1 MSNTISGGISF
12 SGLGSGI
19 DTDSII
25 ASLKAAQ
32 EIQSNRYKLSQAEYE
47 YRISALEEVV
57 TQMKDA
63 LSVLQKYN
71 TANKMYNLSIE
82 SSESAV
88 ASATVKKTGNTPQG
102 SYTLDVK
109 KTATASL
116 YCYKQIFDSKDAIIN
131 PKDGTDG
138 TFTYTY
144 KGVTRNINVAKGTS
158 LEQLVSRINN
168 DAKNPGVRATLIKN
182 GDGYMFQI
190 QGTGTGAKSDLS
202 ISSSLSSLDS
212 SSKVY
217 TGTGAVMSAA
227 DSTFTYF
234 YGGKERTFNVPAGM
248 TLDEFVTKFNED
260 SRQPLKANLKLNGSD
275 YQLQFTDR
283 TTGSVVS
290 NLKTSTTIEAL
301 GGKAFGSASDV
312 INGSGSEKTVS
323 YAYLGKN
330 YSVKIADG
338 STVQDLIDEIN
349 ANPKHDGLEAQ
360 FNSATGQIDFTY
372 KDGIVNPGQ
381 SGKVVITDSNGKK
394 REIAIEKDMSLR
406 DYVQQF
412 NDYAASNKLDVT
424 AKIDI
429 DASNNATITYVDK
442 DGNPASLTVECAEV
456 PALEG
461 NASIAV
467 DYVAPKAGCLNADL
481 EGFGKRPVISGIT
494 EAEAARDAF
503 NADPDNQTKG
513 IKAEVVE
520 GASGYKLKY
529 YKLVKDETG
538 NPVLDKDGN
547 QVYEEFTPDGEQW
560 YRQEA
565 QDAVFYVNGWEQE
578 FTSSSNTF
586 SEVIEGMD
594 ITIKSTGKTVLNTT
608 QDSEKIKENIQEVVE
623 ALNMVKGTIL
633 QLSKV
638 DTEKDTGEYDT
649 DKMSSA
655 LTWQMGSAL
664 TGNYG
669 VQLVLSEYNNI
680 ISGSSTGFSKKQSVD
695 DVFGDLFTALSEIGI
710 NTNSNA
716 GSENFGLLEIDDE
729 KLDEA
734 LEKDPAAVIELLSST
749 MSGTTTSADF
759 TVASTGVSA
768 KAGSYNVTYDVD
780 ANGQATNVYING
792 VLAQNDPNFPGR
804 WTVGDMHNDA
814 AGIAI
819 QFANGG
825 MAQGSYS
832 SKINI
837 RQGKLNELI
846 EFLKRETVSSTVE
859 GVEQGKI
866 PTIIASFRE
875 SIDQLQD
882 KIDSETS
889 RISAWEQREKLK
901 YSRLEQTLTEYNSK
915 LSTISSYAQQLNA
928 S

>member
-25 ASLKAAQ
+25 ASLKSAQ

-109 KTATASL
+109 KTATSSL
-116 YCYKQIFDSKDAIIN
+116 YCYKQIFDSKDAVIN
-131 PKDGTDG
+131 NTGQDE

-144 KGVTRNINVAKGTS
+144 KGVTRNINVANGTN

-248 TLDEFVTKFNED
+248 TLDEFVAKFNED
-260 SRQPLKANLKLNGSD
+260 SRQPLKASLKLNGSD

-283 TTGSVVS
+283 TTGNAVS

-312 INGSGSEKTVS
+312 INSSGSEKTVS

-338 STVQDLIDEIN
+338 ATVQDLIDEIN

-429 DASNNATITYVDK
+429 DASNNATISYVDK
-442 DGNPASLTVECAEV
+442 DGNPSSLTVECAEV

-461 NASIAV
+461 NAGIAV
-467 DYVAPKAGCLNADL
+467 DYVDPKAACLNADL
-481 EGFGKRPVISGIT
+481 EGFGKRPVISGRT

-503 NADPDNQTKG
+503 NADPKNAGLT
-513 IKAEVVE
+513 AEVAE
-520 GASGYKLKY
+520 GASGYKLV
-529 YKLVKDETG
+529 YKDANGKEVI
-538 NPVLDKDGN
+538 
-547 QVYEEFTPDGEQW
+547 PDGEKW

-565 QDAVFYVNGWEQE
+565 QDAEFYVNGWEQR

-586 SEVIEGMD
+586 SEVIEGME
-594 ITIKSTGKTVLNTT
+594 ITVKSTGKTVLNTT

-649 DKMSSA
+649 DKMSSS

-680 ISGSSTGFSKKQSVD
+680 VSGSSTGFAKKQSVD

-710 NTNSNA
+710 NTNTST

-734 LEKDPAAVIELLSST
+734 LEKDSAAVIELLSSS

-804 WTVGDMHNDA
+804 WTVGDMHNEA
-814 AGIAI
+814 AGVAI

-875 SIDQLQD
+875 SIEQLQD

-889 RISAWEQREKLK
+889 RIAAWEQREKLK

-928 S
+928 G

>member
-25 ASLKAAQ
+25 ASLKSAQ

-109 KTATASL
+109 KTATSSL
-116 YCYKQIFDSKDAIIN
+116 YCYKQIFDSKDAVIN
-131 PKDGTDG
+131 NTGQDE

-144 KGVTRNINVAKGTS
+144 KGVTRNINVANGTN

-248 TLDEFVTKFNED
+248 TLDEFVAKFNED
-260 SRQPLKANLKLNGSD
+260 SRQPLKASLKLNGSD

-283 TTGSVVS
+283 TTGNAVS

-338 STVQDLIDEIN
+338 ATVQDLIDEIN

-429 DASNNATITYVDK
+429 DASNNATISYVDK
-442 DGNPASLTVECAEV
+442 DGNPSSLTVECAEV

-461 NASIAV
+461 NAGVAV
-467 DYVAPKAGCLNADL
+467 DYVDPKAACLNADL
-481 EGFGKRPVISGIT
+481 EGFGKRPVISGRT

-503 NADPDNQTKG
+503 NADPKNAGLT
-513 IKAEVVE
+513 AEVAE
-520 GASGYKLKY
+520 GVSGYKLV
-529 YKLVKDETG
+529 YKDANG
-538 NPVLDKDGN
+538 
-547 QVYEEFTPDGEQW
+547 EEVIPDGEKW

-565 QDAVFYVNGWEQE
+565 QDAEFYVNGWEQR

-586 SEVIEGMD
+586 SEVIEGME
-594 ITIKSTGKTVLNTT
+594 ITVKSTGKTVLNTT

-649 DKMSSA
+649 DKMSSS

-680 ISGSSTGFSKKQSVD
+680 VSGSSTGFAKKQSVD

-710 NTNSNA
+710 NTNTSA

-734 LEKDPAAVIELLSST
+734 LEKNSAAVIELLSSS

-804 WTVGDMHNDA
+804 WTVGDMHNEA
-814 AGIAI
+814 AGVAI

-875 SIDQLQD
+875 SIEQLQD

-889 RISAWEQREKLK
+889 RIAAWEQREKLK

-928 S
+928 G

>member
-1 MSNTISGGISF
+1 MKS
-12 SGLGSGI
+12 
-19 DTDSII
+19 
-25 ASLKAAQ
+25 AQ

-109 KTATASL
+109 KTATSSL
-116 YCYKQIFDSKDAIIN
+116 YCYKQIFDSKDAVIN
-131 PKDGTDG
+131 NTGQDE

-144 KGVTRNINVAKGTS
+144 KGVTRNINVANGTN

-248 TLDEFVTKFNED
+248 TLDEFVAKFNED
-260 SRQPLKANLKLNGSD
+260 SRQPLKASLKLNGSD

-283 TTGSVVS
+283 TTGNAVS

-312 INGSGSEKTVS
+312 INSSGSEKTVS

-338 STVQDLIDEIN
+338 ATVQDLIDEIN

-429 DASNNATITYVDK
+429 DASNNATISYVDK
-442 DGNPASLTVECAEV
+442 DGNPSSLTVECAEV

-461 NASIAV
+461 NAGIAV
-467 DYVAPKAGCLNADL
+467 DYVDPKAACLNADL
-481 EGFGKRPVISGIT
+481 EGFGKRPVISGRT

-503 NADPDNQTKG
+503 NADPKNAGLT
-513 IKAEVVE
+513 AEVAE
-520 GASGYKLKY
+520 GASGYKLV
-529 YKLVKDETG
+529 YKDANGKEVI
-538 NPVLDKDGN
+538 
-547 QVYEEFTPDGEQW
+547 PDGEKW

-565 QDAVFYVNGWEQE
+565 QDAEFYVNGWEQR

-586 SEVIEGMD
+586 SEVIEGME
-594 ITIKSTGKTVLNTT
+594 ITVKSTGKTVLNTT

-649 DKMSSA
+649 DKMSSS

-680 ISGSSTGFSKKQSVD
+680 VSGSSTGFAKKQSVD

-710 NTNSNA
+710 NTNTSA

-734 LEKDPAAVIELLSST
+734 LEKDSAAVIELLSSA

-804 WTVGDMHNDA
+804 WTVGDMHNEA
-814 AGIAI
+814 AGVAI

-875 SIDQLQD
+875 SIEQLQD

-889 RISAWEQREKLK
+889 RIAAWEQREKLK

-928 S
+928 G

>member
-25 ASLKAAQ
+25 ASLKSAQ

-109 KTATASL
+109 KTATSSL
-116 YCYKQIFDSKDAIIN
+116 YCYKQIFDSKDAVIN
-131 PKDGTDG
+131 NTGQDE

-144 KGVTRNINVAKGTS
+144 KGVTRNINVANGTN

-248 TLDEFVTKFNED
+248 TLDEFVAKFNED
-260 SRQPLKANLKLNGSD
+260 SRQPLKASLKLNGSD

-283 TTGSVVS
+283 TTGNAVS

-301 GGKAFGSASDV
+301 GGKTFGSASDV

-330 YSVKIADG
+330 YSVKIANG
-338 STVQDLIDEIN
+338 ATVQDLIDEIN

-429 DASNNATITYVDK
+429 DASNNATISYVDK
-442 DGNPASLTVECAEV
+442 DGNPSSLTVECAEV

-461 NASIAV
+461 NAGIAV
-467 DYVAPKAGCLNADL
+467 DYVDPKAACLNADL
-481 EGFGKRPVISGIT
+481 EGFGKRPVISGRT

-503 NADPDNQTKG
+503 NADPKNAGLT
-513 IKAEVVE
+513 AEVAE
-520 GASGYKLKY
+520 GVSGYKLV
-529 YKLVKDETG
+529 YKDANGKEVI
-538 NPVLDKDGN
+538 
-547 QVYEEFTPDGEQW
+547 PDGEKW

-565 QDAVFYVNGWEQE
+565 QDAEFYVNGWEQR

-586 SEVIEGMD
+586 SEVIEGME
-594 ITIKSTGKTVLNTT
+594 ITVKSTGKTVLNTT

-649 DKMSSA
+649 DKMSSS

-680 ISGSSTGFSKKQSVD
+680 VSGSSTGFAKKQSVD

-710 NTNSNA
+710 NTNTSA

-734 LEKDPAAVIELLSST
+734 LEKDSAAVIELLSSS

-804 WTVGDMHNDA
+804 WTVGDMHNEA
-814 AGIAI
+814 AGVAI

-875 SIDQLQD
+875 SIEQLQD
-882 KIDSETS
+882 KIESETS
-889 RISAWEQREKLK
+889 RIAAWEQREKLK

-928 S
+928 G

>member
-25 ASLKAAQ
+25 ASLKSAQ

-109 KTATASL
+109 KTATSSL
-116 YCYKQIFDSKDAIIN
+116 YCYKQIFDSKDAVIN
-131 PKDGTDG
+131 NTGQDE

-144 KGVTRNINVAKGTS
+144 KGVTRNINVANGTN

-248 TLDEFVTKFNED
+248 TLDEFVAKFNED
-260 SRQPLKANLKLNGSD
+260 SRQPLKASLKLNGSD

-283 TTGSVVS
+283 TTGNAVS

-301 GGKAFGSASDV
+301 GGKTFGSASDV

-330 YSVKIADG
+330 YSVKIANG
-338 STVQDLIDEIN
+338 ATVQDLIDEIN

-429 DASNNATITYVDK
+429 DASNNATISYVDK
-442 DGNPASLTVECAEV
+442 DGNPSSLTVECAEV

-461 NASIAV
+461 NAGIAV
-467 DYVAPKAGCLNADL
+467 DYVDPKAACLNADL
-481 EGFGKRPVISGIT
+481 EGFGKRPVISGRT

-503 NADPDNQTKG
+503 NADPKNAGLT
-513 IKAEVVE
+513 AEVAE
-520 GASGYKLKY
+520 GVSGYKLV
-529 YKLVKDETG
+529 YKDANGKEVI
-538 NPVLDKDGN
+538 
-547 QVYEEFTPDGEQW
+547 PDGEKW

-565 QDAVFYVNGWEQE
+565 QDAEFYVNGWEQR

-586 SEVIEGMD
+586 SEVIEGME
-594 ITIKSTGKTVLNTT
+594 ITVKSTGKTVLNTT

-649 DKMSSA
+649 DKMSSS

-680 ISGSSTGFSKKQSVD
+680 VSGSSTGFAKKQSVD

-710 NTNSNA
+710 NTNTSA

-734 LEKDPAAVIELLSST
+734 LEKDSAAVIELLSSS

-759 TVASTGVSA
+759 TVAY
-768 KAGSYNVTYDVD
+768 YNVTYDVD

-804 WTVGDMHNDA
+804 WTVGDMHNEA
-814 AGIAI
+814 AGVAI

-875 SIDQLQD
+875 SIEQLQD

-889 RISAWEQREKLK
+889 RIAAWEQREKLK

-928 S
+928 G

>member
-1 MSNTISGGISF
+1 
-12 SGLGSGI
+12 
-19 DTDSII
+19 
-25 ASLKAAQ
+25 
-32 EIQSNRYKLSQAEYE
+32 
-47 YRISALEEVV
+47 
-57 TQMKDA
+57 
-63 LSVLQKYN
+63 
-71 TANKMYNLSIE
+71 
-82 SSESAV
+82 
-88 ASATVKKTGNTPQG
+88 
-102 SYTLDVK
+102 
-109 KTATASL
+109 
-116 YCYKQIFDSKDAIIN
+116 
-131 PKDGTDG
+131 
-138 TFTYTY
+138 
-144 KGVTRNINVAKGTS
+144 
-158 LEQLVSRINN
+158 
-168 DAKNPGVRATLIKN
+168 
-182 GDGYMFQI
+182 
-190 QGTGTGAKSDLS
+190 
-202 ISSSLSSLDS
+202 
-212 SSKVY
+212 
-217 TGTGAVMSAA
+217 
-227 DSTFTYF
+227 
-234 YGGKERTFNVPAGM
+234 
-248 TLDEFVTKFNED
+248 
-260 SRQPLKANLKLNGSD
+260 
-275 YQLQFTDR
+275 
-283 TTGSVVS
+283 
-290 NLKTSTTIEAL
+290 
-301 GGKAFGSASDV
+301 
-312 INGSGSEKTVS
+312 
-323 YAYLGKN
+323 
-330 YSVKIADG
+330 
-338 STVQDLIDEIN
+338 
-349 ANPKHDGLEAQ
+349 
-360 FNSATGQIDFTY
+360 
-372 KDGIVNPGQ
+372 
-381 SGKVVITDSNGKK
+381 
-394 REIAIEKDMSLR
+394 MSLR

-429 DASNNATITYVDK
+429 DASNNATISYVDK
-442 DGNPASLTVECAEV
+442 DGNPSSITVECAEV

-461 NASIAV
+461 NAGIAV

-481 EGFGKRPVISGIT
+481 EGFGKRPVISGRT

-503 NADPDNQTKG
+503 NADPKNAGLT
-513 IKAEVVE
+513 AEVVE
-520 GASGYKLKY
+520 GASGYKLV
-529 YKLVKDETG
+529 YKDANG
-538 NPVLDKDGN
+538 
-547 QVYEEFTPDGEQW
+547 EEVIPDGEKW

-565 QDAVFYVNGWEQE
+565 QDAEFYVNGWEQK

-586 SEVIEGMD
+586 SEVIEGME
-594 ITIKSTGKTVLNTT
+594 ITVKSTGKTVLNTT

-649 DKMSSA
+649 DKMSSS

-680 ISGSSTGFSKKQSVD
+680 ISGSSTGFAKKQSVD

-710 NTNSNA
+710 ST
-716 GSENFGLLEIDDE
+716 NFGLLEIDDE

-804 WTVGDMHNDA
+804 WTVGDMHNEA
-814 AGIAI
+814 AGVAI

-889 RISAWEQREKLK
+889 RIASWEQREKLK

-928 S
+928 G

>member
-25 ASLKAAQ
+25 ASLKSAQ

-109 KTATASL
+109 KTATSSL
-116 YCYKQIFDSKDAIIN
+116 YCYKQIFDSKDAVIN
-131 PKDGTDG
+131 NTGQDE

-144 KGVTRNINVAKGTS
+144 KGVTRNINVANGTN

-234 YGGKERTFNVPAGM
+234 YGEKERTFNVPAGM
-248 TLDEFVTKFNED
+248 TLDEFVAKFNED
-260 SRQPLKANLKLNGSD
+260 SRQPLKASLKLNGSD

-283 TTGSVVS
+283 TTGNAVS

-338 STVQDLIDEIN
+338 ATVQDLIDEIN

-429 DASNNATITYVDK
+429 DASNNATISYVDK
-442 DGNPASLTVECAEV
+442 DGNPSSLTVECAEV

-461 NASIAV
+461 NAGVAV
-467 DYVAPKAGCLNADL
+467 DYVDPKAACLNADL
-481 EGFGKRPVISGIT
+481 EGFGKRPVISGRT

-503 NADPDNQTKG
+503 NADPKNAGLT
-513 IKAEVVE
+513 AEVAE
-520 GASGYKLKY
+520 GVSGYKLV
-529 YKLVKDETG
+529 YKDANG
-538 NPVLDKDGN
+538 
-547 QVYEEFTPDGEQW
+547 EEVIPDGEKW

-565 QDAVFYVNGWEQE
+565 QDAEFYVNGWEQK

-586 SEVIEGMD
+586 SEVIEGME
-594 ITIKSTGKTVLNTT
+594 ITVKSTGKTVLNTT

-649 DKMSSA
+649 DKMSSS

-680 ISGSSTGFSKKQSVD
+680 VSGSSTGFAKKQSVD

-710 NTNSNA
+710 NTNTSA

-734 LEKDPAAVIELLSST
+734 LEKDSAAVIELLSSS

-804 WTVGDMHNDA
+804 WTVGDMHNEA
-814 AGIAI
+814 AGVAI

-875 SIDQLQD
+875 SIEQLQD

-889 RISAWEQREKLK
+889 RIAAWEQREKLK

-928 S
+928 G

>member
-25 ASLKAAQ
+25 ASLKSAQ

-109 KTATASL
+109 KTATSSL
-116 YCYKQIFDSKDAIIN
+116 YCYKQIFDSKDAVIN
-131 PKDGTDG
+131 NTGQDE

-144 KGVTRNINVAKGTS
+144 KGVTRNINVANGTN

-248 TLDEFVTKFNED
+248 TLDEFVAKFNED
-260 SRQPLKANLKLNGSD
+260 SRQPLKASLKLNGSD

-283 TTGSVVS
+283 TTGNAVS

-338 STVQDLIDEIN
+338 ATVQDLIDEIN

-429 DASNNATITYVDK
+429 DASNNATISYVDK
-442 DGNPASLTVECAEV
+442 DGNPSSLTVECAEV

-461 NASIAV
+461 NAGVAV
-467 DYVAPKAGCLNADL
+467 DYVDPKASCLNADL
-481 EGFGKRPVISGIT
+481 VGFGKRPVISGRT

-503 NADPDNQTKG
+503 NADPKNAGLT
-513 IKAEVVE
+513 AEVAE
-520 GASGYKLKY
+520 GVSGYKLV
-529 YKLVKDETG
+529 YKDANG
-538 NPVLDKDGN
+538 
-547 QVYEEFTPDGEQW
+547 EEVIPDGEKW

-565 QDAVFYVNGWEQE
+565 QDAEFYVNGWEQK

-586 SEVIEGMD
+586 SEVIEGME
-594 ITIKSTGKTVLNTT
+594 ITVKSTGKTVLNTT

-649 DKMSSA
+649 DKMSSS

-680 ISGSSTGFSKKQSVD
+680 VSGSSTGFAKKQSVD

-710 NTNSNA
+710 NTNTSA

-734 LEKDPAAVIELLSST
+734 LEKDSAAVIELLSSS

-804 WTVGDMHNDA
+804 WTVGDMHNEA
-814 AGIAI
+814 AGVAI

-875 SIDQLQD
+875 SIEQLQD

-889 RISAWEQREKLK
+889 RIAAWEQREKLK

-928 S
+928 G

>member
-1 MSNTISGGISF
+1 MSNTITGGISF

-25 ASLKAAQ
+25 ASLKSAQ

-109 KTATASL
+109 KTATSSL
-116 YCYKQIFDSKDAIIN
+116 YCYKQIFDSKDAVIN
-131 PKDGTDG
+131 NTGQDE

-144 KGVTRNINVAKGTS
+144 KGVTRNINVANGTN

-248 TLDEFVTKFNED
+248 TLDEFVAKFNED
-260 SRQPLKANLKLNGSD
+260 SRQPLKASLKLNGSD

-283 TTGSVVS
+283 TTGNAVS

-338 STVQDLIDEIN
+338 ATVQDLIDEIN

-429 DASNNATITYVDK
+429 DASNNATISYVDK
-442 DGNPASLTVECAEV
+442 DGNPSSLTVECAEV

-461 NASIAV
+461 NAGVAV
-467 DYVAPKAGCLNADL
+467 DYVDPKAACLNADL
-481 EGFGKRPVISGIT
+481 EGFGKRPVISGRT

-503 NADPDNQTKG
+503 NADPKNAGLT
-513 IKAEVVE
+513 AEVAE
-520 GASGYKLKY
+520 GVSGYKLV
-529 YKLVKDETG
+529 YKDANG
-538 NPVLDKDGN
+538 
-547 QVYEEFTPDGEQW
+547 EEVIPDGEKW

-565 QDAVFYVNGWEQE
+565 QDAEFYVNGWEQR

-586 SEVIEGMD
+586 SEVIEGME
-594 ITIKSTGKTVLNTT
+594 ITVKSTGKTVLNTT

-649 DKMSSA
+649 DKMSSS

-680 ISGSSTGFSKKQSVD
+680 VSGSSTGFAKKQSVD

-710 NTNSNA
+710 NTNTSA

-734 LEKDPAAVIELLSST
+734 LEKDSAAVIELLSSS

-804 WTVGDMHNDA
+804 WTVGDMHNEA
-814 AGIAI
+814 AGVAI

-875 SIDQLQD
+875 SIEQLQD

-889 RISAWEQREKLK
+889 RIAAWEQREKLK

-928 S
+928 G

>member
-25 ASLKAAQ
+25 ASLKSAQ

-109 KTATASL
+109 KTATSSL
-116 YCYKQIFDSKDAIIN
+116 YCYKQIFDSKDAVIN
-131 PKDGTDG
+131 NTGQDE

-144 KGVTRNINVAKGTS
+144 KGVTRNINVANGTN

-248 TLDEFVTKFNED
+248 TLDEFVAKFNED
-260 SRQPLKANLKLNGSD
+260 SRQPLKASLKLNGSD

-283 TTGSVVS
+283 TTGNAVS

-312 INGSGSEKTVS
+312 INSSGSEKTVS

-338 STVQDLIDEIN
+338 ATVQDLIDEIN

-429 DASNNATITYVDK
+429 DASNNATISYVDK
-442 DGNPASLTVECAEV
+442 DGNPSSLTVECAEV

-461 NASIAV
+461 NAGIAV
-467 DYVAPKAGCLNADL
+467 DYVDPKAACLNADL
-481 EGFGKRPVISGIT
+481 EGFGKRPVISGRT

-503 NADPDNQTKG
+503 NADPKNAGLT
-513 IKAEVVE
+513 AEVVE
-520 GASGYKLKY
+520 GASGYKLA
-529 YKLVKDETG
+529 YKDANGKEVI
-538 NPVLDKDGN
+538 
-547 QVYEEFTPDGEQW
+547 PDGEKW

-565 QDAVFYVNGWEQE
+565 QDAEFYVNGWEQR

-586 SEVIEGMD
+586 SEVIEGME
-594 ITIKSTGKTVLNTT
+594 ITVKSTGKTVLNTT

-649 DKMSSA
+649 DKMSSS

-680 ISGSSTGFSKKQSVD
+680 VSGSSTGFAKKQSVD

-710 NTNSNA
+710 NTNTSA

-734 LEKDPAAVIELLSST
+734 LEKDSAAVIELLSSS

-804 WTVGDMHNDA
+804 WTVGDMHNEA
-814 AGIAI
+814 AGVAI

-875 SIDQLQD
+875 SIEQLQD

-889 RISAWEQREKLK
+889 RIAAWEQREKLK

-928 S
+928 G

>member
-25 ASLKAAQ
+25 ASLKSAQ

-109 KTATASL
+109 KTATSSL
-116 YCYKQIFDSKDAIIN
+116 YCYKQIFDSKDAVIN
-131 PKDGTDG
+131 NTGQDE

-144 KGVTRNINVAKGTS
+144 KGVTRNINVANGTN

-248 TLDEFVTKFNED
+248 TLDEFVAKFNED
-260 SRQPLKANLKLNGSD
+260 SRQPLKASLKLNGSD

-283 TTGSVVS
+283 TTGNAVS

-338 STVQDLIDEIN
+338 ATVQDLIDEIN

-429 DASNNATITYVDK
+429 DASNNATISYVDK
-442 DGNPASLTVECAEV
+442 DGNPSSLTVECAEV

-461 NASIAV
+461 NAGVAV
-467 DYVAPKAGCLNADL
+467 DYVDPKAACLNADL
-481 EGFGKRPVISGIT
+481 EGFGKRPVISGRT

-503 NADPDNQTKG
+503 NADPKNAGLT
-513 IKAEVVE
+513 AEVAE
-520 GASGYKLKY
+520 GVSGYKLV
-529 YKLVKDETG
+529 YKDANG
-538 NPVLDKDGN
+538 
-547 QVYEEFTPDGEQW
+547 EEVIPDGEKW

-565 QDAVFYVNGWEQE
+565 QDAEFYVNGWEQK

-586 SEVIEGMD
+586 SEVIEGME
-594 ITIKSTGKTVLNTT
+594 ITVKSTGKTVLNTT

-649 DKMSSA
+649 DKMSSS

-680 ISGSSTGFSKKQSVD
+680 VSGSSTGFAKKQSVD

-710 NTNSNA
+710 NTNTSA

-729 KLDEA
+729 
-734 LEKDPAAVIELLSST
+734 I
-749 MSGTTTSADF
+749 
-759 TVASTGVSA
+759 
-768 KAGSYNVTYDVD
+768 
-780 ANGQATNVYING
+780 
-792 VLAQNDPNFPGR
+792 GR
-804 WTVGDMHNDA
+804 AHV
-814 AGIAI
+814 
-819 QFANGG
+819 
-825 MAQGSYS
+825 
-832 SKINI
+832 
-837 RQGKLNELI
+837 
-846 EFLKRETVSSTVE
+846 
-859 GVEQGKI
+859 
-866 PTIIASFRE
+866 
-875 SIDQLQD
+875 
-882 KIDSETS
+882 
-889 RISAWEQREKLK
+889 
-901 YSRLEQTLTEYNSK
+901 
-915 LSTISSYAQQLNA
+915 
-928 S
+928 

>member
-25 ASLKAAQ
+25 ASLKSAQ

-82 SSESAV
+82 SSDSAI

-102 SYTLDVK
+102 SYTLDVQ
-109 KTATASL
+109 KTATSSL

-144 KGVTRNINVAKGTS
+144 KGVTRNINVPKGTN

-190 QGTGTGAKSDLS
+190 QGTGTGAKSELS

-217 TGTGAVMSAA
+217 TGTGEVMSAA

-248 TLDEFVTKFNED
+248 TLDEFVAKFNED

-283 TTGSVVS
+283 TTGNVVS

-301 GGKAFGSASDV
+301 GGKAFGSAGDV
-312 INGSGSEKTVS
+312 INSSGFEKTVS

-338 STVQDLIDEIN
+338 ATVQDLIDEIN

-429 DASNNATITYVDK
+429 DASNNATISYVDK
-442 DGNPASLTVECAEV
+442 DGNPSSITVECAEV

-461 NASIAV
+461 NAGIAV

-481 EGFGKRPVISGIT
+481 EGFGKRPVISGRT

-503 NADPDNQTKG
+503 NADPKNAGLT
-513 IKAEVVE
+513 AEVVE
-520 GASGYKLKY
+520 GASGYKHAN
-529 YKLVKDETG
+529 G
-538 NPVLDKDGN
+538 
-547 QVYEEFTPDGEQW
+547 EEVIPDGEKW

-565 QDAVFYVNGWEQE
+565 QDAEFYVNGWEQK

-586 SEVIEGMD
+586 SEVIEGME
-594 ITIKSTGKTVLNTT
+594 ITVKSTGKTVLNTT

-649 DKMSSA
+649 DKMSSS

-680 ISGSSTGFSKKQSVD
+680 ISGSSTGFAKKQSVD

-710 NTNSNA
+710 STNTNA

-804 WTVGDMHNDA
+804 WTVGDMHNEA
-814 AGIAI
+814 AGVAI

-889 RISAWEQREKLK
+889 RIASWEQREKLK

-928 S
+928 G

>member
-25 ASLKAAQ
+25 ASLKSAQ

-109 KTATASL
+109 KTATSSL
-116 YCYKQIFDSKDAIIN
+116 YCYKQIFDSKDAVIN
-131 PKDGTDG
+131 NTGQDE

-144 KGVTRNINVAKGTS
+144 KGVTRNINVANGTN

-248 TLDEFVTKFNED
+248 TLDEFVAKFNED
-260 SRQPLKANLKLNGSD
+260 SRQPLKASLKLNGSD

-283 TTGSVVS
+283 TTGNAVS

-312 INGSGSEKTVS
+312 INSSGSEKTVS

-338 STVQDLIDEIN
+338 ATVQDLIDEIN

-429 DASNNATITYVDK
+429 DASNNATISYVDK
-442 DGNPASLTVECAEV
+442 DGNPSSLTVECAEV

-461 NASIAV
+461 NAGIAV
-467 DYVAPKAGCLNADL
+467 DYVDPKAACLNADL
-481 EGFGKRPVISGIT
+481 EGFGKRPVISGRT

-503 NADPDNQTKG
+503 NADPKNAGLT
-513 IKAEVVE
+513 AEVAE
-520 GASGYKLKY
+520 GASGYKLV
-529 YKLVKDETG
+529 YKDANGKEVI
-538 NPVLDKDGN
+538 
-547 QVYEEFTPDGEQW
+547 PDGEKW

-565 QDAVFYVNGWEQE
+565 QDAEFYVNGWEQR

-586 SEVIEGMD
+586 SEVIEGME
-594 ITIKSTGKTVLNTT
+594 ITVKSTGKTVLNTT

-649 DKMSSA
+649 DKMSSS

-680 ISGSSTGFSKKQSVD
+680 VSGSSTGFAKKQSVD

-710 NTNSNA
+710 NTNTSA

-734 LEKDPAAVIELLSST
+734 LEKDSAAVIELLSSS

-804 WTVGDMHNDA
+804 WTVGDMHNEA
-814 AGIAI
+814 SGVAI

-875 SIDQLQD
+875 SIEQLQD

-889 RISAWEQREKLK
+889 RIAAWEQREKLK

-928 S
+928 G

>member
-25 ASLKAAQ
+25 ASLKSAQ

-109 KTATASL
+109 KTATSSL
-116 YCYKQIFDSKDAIIN
+116 YCYKQIFDSKDAVIN
-131 PKDGTDG
+131 NTGQDE

-144 KGVTRNINVAKGTS
+144 KGVTRNINVANGTN

-248 TLDEFVTKFNED
+248 TLDEFVAKFNED
-260 SRQPLKANLKLNGSD
+260 SRQPLKASLKLNGSD

-283 TTGSVVS
+283 TTGNAVS

-312 INGSGSEKTVS
+312 INSSGSEKTVS

-338 STVQDLIDEIN
+338 ATVQDLIDEIN

-429 DASNNATITYVDK
+429 DASNNATISYVDK
-442 DGNPASLTVECAEV
+442 DGNPSSLTVECAEV

-461 NASIAV
+461 NAGIAV
-467 DYVAPKAGCLNADL
+467 DYVDPKAACLNADL
-481 EGFGKRPVISGIT
+481 EGFGKRPVISGRT

-503 NADPDNQTKG
+503 NADPKNAGLT
-513 IKAEVVE
+513 AEVAE
-520 GASGYKLKY
+520 GASGYKLV
-529 YKLVKDETG
+529 YKDANGKEVI
-538 NPVLDKDGN
+538 
-547 QVYEEFTPDGEQW
+547 PDGEKW

-565 QDAVFYVNGWEQE
+565 QDAEFYVNGWEQR

-586 SEVIEGMD
+586 SEVIEGME
-594 ITIKSTGKTVLNTT
+594 ITVKSTGKTVLNTT

-649 DKMSSA
+649 DKMSSS

-680 ISGSSTGFSKKQSVD
+680 VSGSSTGFAKKQSVD

-710 NTNSNA
+710 NTNTSA

-734 LEKDPAAVIELLSST
+734 LEKDSAAVIELLSSA

-804 WTVGDMHNDA
+804 WTVGDMHNEA
-814 AGIAI
+814 AGVAI

-875 SIDQLQD
+875 SIEQLQD

-889 RISAWEQREKLK
+889 RIAAWEQREKLK

-928 S
+928 G

>member
-25 ASLKAAQ
+25 ASLKSAQ

-82 SSESAV
+82 SSDSAI

-102 SYTLDVK
+102 SYTLDVQ

-116 YCYKQIFDSKDAIIN
+116 YCYKQIFDSKDAVIN
-131 PKDGTDG
+131 NTGQDE

-144 KGVTRNINVAKGTS
+144 KGVTRNINVANGTN

-217 TGTGAVMSAA
+217 TGTGEVMSAA

-248 TLDEFVTKFNED
+248 TLDEFVAKFNED

-283 TTGSVVS
+283 TTGNVVS

-312 INGSGSEKTVS
+312 INSSGSEKTVS

-338 STVQDLIDEIN
+338 ATVQDLIDEIN

-442 DGNPASLTVECAEV
+442 DGNPSSITVECAEV

-481 EGFGKRPVISGIT
+481 EGFGKRPVISGRT

-503 NADPDNQTKG
+503 NADPKNAGLT
-513 IKAEVVE
+513 AEVAE
-520 GASGYKLKY
+520 GASGYKLV
-529 YKLVKDETG
+529 YKDANG
-538 NPVLDKDGN
+538 
-547 QVYEEFTPDGEQW
+547 EEVIPDGEKW

-565 QDAVFYVNGWEQE
+565 QDAEFYVNGWEQK

-586 SEVIEGMD
+586 SEVIEGME
-594 ITIKSTGKTVLNTT
+594 ITVKSTGKTVLNTT

-649 DKMSSA
+649 DKMSSS

-680 ISGSSTGFSKKQSVD
+680 VSGSSTGFAKKQSVD

-710 NTNSNA
+710 NTNTST

-734 LEKDPAAVIELLSST
+734 LEKDSAAVIELLSSS

-804 WTVGDMHNDA
+804 WTVGDMHNEA
-814 AGIAI
+814 AGVAI

-859 GVEQGKI
+859 GAEQGKI

-875 SIDQLQD
+875 SIEQLQD

-889 RISAWEQREKLK
+889 RIAAWEQREKLK

-928 S
+928 G

>member
-25 ASLKAAQ
+25 ASLKSAQ

-109 KTATASL
+109 KTATSSL
-116 YCYKQIFDSKDAIIN
+116 YCYKQIFDSKDAVIN
-131 PKDGTDG
+131 NTGQDE

-144 KGVTRNINVAKGTS
+144 KGVTRNINVANGTN

-248 TLDEFVTKFNED
+248 TLDEFVARFNED
-260 SRQPLKANLKLNGSD
+260 SRQPLKASLKLNGSD

-283 TTGSVVS
+283 TTGNAVS

-312 INGSGSEKTVS
+312 INSSGSEKTVS

-338 STVQDLIDEIN
+338 ATVQDLIDEIN

-429 DASNNATITYVDK
+429 DASNNATISYVDK
-442 DGNPASLTVECAEV
+442 DGNPSSLTVECAEV

-461 NASIAV
+461 NAGIAV
-467 DYVAPKAGCLNADL
+467 DYVDPKAACLNADL
-481 EGFGKRPVISGIT
+481 EGFGKRPVISGRT

-503 NADPDNQTKG
+503 NADPKNAGLT
-513 IKAEVVE
+513 AEVAE
-520 GASGYKLKY
+520 GASGYKLV
-529 YKLVKDETG
+529 YKDANGKEVI
-538 NPVLDKDGN
+538 
-547 QVYEEFTPDGEQW
+547 PDGEKW

-565 QDAVFYVNGWEQE
+565 QDAEFYVNGWEQR

-586 SEVIEGMD
+586 SEVIEGME
-594 ITIKSTGKTVLNTT
+594 ITVKSTGKTVLNTT

-649 DKMSSA
+649 DKMSSS

-680 ISGSSTGFSKKQSVD
+680 VSGSSTGFAKKQSVD

-710 NTNSNA
+710 NTNTSA

-734 LEKDPAAVIELLSST
+734 LEKDSAAVIELLSSS

-804 WTVGDMHNDA
+804 WTVGDMHNEA
-814 AGIAI
+814 AGVAI

-875 SIDQLQD
+875 SIEQLQD

-889 RISAWEQREKLK
+889 RIAAWEQREKLK

-928 S
+928 G

>member
-25 ASLKAAQ
+25 ASLKSAQ

-109 KTATASL
+109 KTATSSL
-116 YCYKQIFDSKDAIIN
+116 YCYKQIFDSKDAVIN
-131 PKDGTDG
+131 NTGQDE

-144 KGVTRNINVAKGTS
+144 KGVTRNINVANGTN

-248 TLDEFVTKFNED
+248 TLDEFVAKFNED
-260 SRQPLKANLKLNGSD
+260 SRQPLKASLKLNGSD

-283 TTGSVVS
+283 TTGNAVS

-338 STVQDLIDEIN
+338 ATVQDLIDEIN

-429 DASNNATITYVDK
+429 DASNNATISYVDK
-442 DGNPASLTVECAEV
+442 DGNPSSLTVECAEV

-461 NASIAV
+461 NAGIAV
-467 DYVAPKAGCLNADL
+467 DYVDPKAACLNADL
-481 EGFGKRPVISGIT
+481 EGFGKRPVISGRT

-503 NADPDNQTKG
+503 NADPKNAGLT
-513 IKAEVVE
+513 AEVAE
-520 GASGYKLKY
+520 GVSGYKLV
-529 YKLVKDETG
+529 YKDANG
-538 NPVLDKDGN
+538 
-547 QVYEEFTPDGEQW
+547 EEVIPDGEKW

-565 QDAVFYVNGWEQE
+565 QDAEFYVNGWEQR

-586 SEVIEGMD
+586 SEVIEGME
-594 ITIKSTGKTVLNTT
+594 ITVKSTGKTVLNTT

-649 DKMSSA
+649 DKMSSS

-680 ISGSSTGFSKKQSVD
+680 VSGSSTGFAKKQSVD

-710 NTNSNA
+710 NTNTTA

-734 LEKDPAAVIELLSST
+734 LEKDSAAVIELLSSS

-804 WTVGDMHNDA
+804 WTVGDMHNEA
-814 AGIAI
+814 AGVAI

-875 SIDQLQD
+875 SIEQLQD

-889 RISAWEQREKLK
+889 RIAAWEQREKLK

-928 S
+928 G

>member
-25 ASLKAAQ
+25 ASLKSAQ

-109 KTATASL
+109 KTATSSL
-116 YCYKQIFDSKDAIIN
+116 YCYKQIFDSKDAVIN
-131 PKDGTDG
+131 NTGQDE

-144 KGVTRNINVAKGTS
+144 KGVTRNINVANGTN

-248 TLDEFVTKFNED
+248 TLDEFVAKFNED

-283 TTGSVVS
+283 TTGNVVS

-312 INGSGSEKTVS
+312 INSSGSEKTVS

-338 STVQDLIDEIN
+338 ATVQDLIDEIN

-429 DASNNATITYVDK
+429 DASNNATISYVDK
-442 DGNPASLTVECAEV
+442 DGNPSSITVECAEV

-461 NASIAV
+461 NAGIAV
-467 DYVAPKAGCLNADL
+467 DYVDPKAACLNADL
-481 EGFGKRPVISGIT
+481 EGFGKRPVISGRT

-520 GASGYKLKY
+520 GASGYKLV
-529 YKLVKDETG
+529 YKDANG
-538 NPVLDKDGN
+538 
-547 QVYEEFTPDGEQW
+547 EEVIPDGEKW

-565 QDAVFYVNGWEQE
+565 QDAEFYVNGWEQR

-586 SEVIEGMD
+586 SEVIEGME
-594 ITIKSTGKTVLNTT
+594 ITVKSTGKTVLNTT

-649 DKMSSA
+649 DKMSSS

-680 ISGSSTGFSKKQSVD
+680 VSGSSTGFAKKQSVD

-710 NTNSNA
+710 NTNTSA

-734 LEKDPAAVIELLSST
+734 LEKDSAAVIELLSST

-804 WTVGDMHNDA
+804 WTVGDMHNEA
-814 AGIAI
+814 AGVAI

-889 RISAWEQREKLK
+889 RIAAWEQREKLK

-928 S
+928 G

>member
-25 ASLKAAQ
+25 ASLKSAQ

-109 KTATASL
+109 KTATSSL
-116 YCYKQIFDSKDAIIN
+116 YCYKQIFDSKDAVIN
-131 PKDGTDG
+131 NTGQDE

-144 KGVTRNINVAKGTS
+144 KGVTRNINVANGTN

-248 TLDEFVTKFNED
+248 TLDEFVAKFNED
-260 SRQPLKANLKLNGSD
+260 SRQPLKASLKLNGSD

-283 TTGSVVS
+283 TTGNAVS

-312 INGSGSEKTVS
+312 INSSGSEKTVS

-338 STVQDLIDEIN
+338 ATVQDLIDEIN

-429 DASNNATITYVDK
+429 DASNNATISYVDK
-442 DGNPASLTVECAEV
+442 DGNPSSLTVECAEV

-461 NASIAV
+461 NAGIAV
-467 DYVAPKAGCLNADL
+467 DYVDPKAACLNADL
-481 EGFGKRPVISGIT
+481 EGFGKRPVISGRT

-503 NADPDNQTKG
+503 NADPKNAGLT
-513 IKAEVVE
+513 AEVAE
-520 GASGYKLKY
+520 GASGYKLV
-529 YKLVKDETG
+529 YKDANGKEVI
-538 NPVLDKDGN
+538 
-547 QVYEEFTPDGEQW
+547 PDGEKW

-565 QDAVFYVNGWEQE
+565 QDAEFYVNGWEQR

-586 SEVIEGMD
+586 SEVIEGME
-594 ITIKSTGKTVLNTT
+594 ITVKSTGKTVLNTT

-649 DKMSSA
+649 DKMSSS

-680 ISGSSTGFSKKQSVD
+680 VSGSSTGFAKKQSVD

-710 NTNSNA
+710 NTNTSA

-734 LEKDPAAVIELLSST
+734 LEKDSAAVIELLSSS

-804 WTVGDMHNDA
+804 WTVGDMHNEA
-814 AGIAI
+814 AGVAI

-875 SIDQLQD
+875 SIEQLQD

-889 RISAWEQREKLK
+889 RIAAWEQREKLK

-928 S
+928 G

>member
-25 ASLKAAQ
+25 ASLKSAQ

-109 KTATASL
+109 KTATSSL
-116 YCYKQIFDSKDAIIN
+116 YCYKQIFDSKDAVIN
-131 PKDGTDG
+131 NTGQDE

-144 KGVTRNINVAKGTS
+144 KGVTRNINVANGTN

-248 TLDEFVTKFNED
+248 TLDEFVAKFNED
-260 SRQPLKANLKLNGSD
+260 SRQPLKASLKLNGSD

-283 TTGSVVS
+283 TTGNAVS

-312 INGSGSEKTVS
+312 INSSGSEKTVS

-338 STVQDLIDEIN
+338 ATVQDLIDEIN

-429 DASNNATITYVDK
+429 DASNNATISYVDK
-442 DGNPASLTVECAEV
+442 DGNPSSLTVECAEV

-461 NASIAV
+461 NAGVAV
-467 DYVAPKAGCLNADL
+467 DYVDPKAACLNADL
-481 EGFGKRPVISGIT
+481 EGFGKRPVISGRT

-503 NADPDNQTKG
+503 NADPKNAGLT
-513 IKAEVVE
+513 AEVAE
-520 GASGYKLKY
+520 GVSGYKLV
-529 YKLVKDETG
+529 YKDANGKEVI
-538 NPVLDKDGN
+538 
-547 QVYEEFTPDGEQW
+547 PDGEKW

-565 QDAVFYVNGWEQE
+565 QDAEFYVNGWEQR

-586 SEVIEGMD
+586 SEVIEGME
-594 ITIKSTGKTVLNTT
+594 ITVKSTGKTVLNTT

-649 DKMSSA
+649 DKMSSS

-680 ISGSSTGFSKKQSVD
+680 VSGSSTGFAKKQSVD

-710 NTNSNA
+710 NTNTSA

-734 LEKDPAAVIELLSST
+734 LEKDSAAVIELLSSS

-804 WTVGDMHNDA
+804 WTVGDMHNEA
-814 AGIAI
+814 SGVAI

-875 SIDQLQD
+875 SIEQLQD

-889 RISAWEQREKLK
+889 RIAAWEQREKLK

-928 S
+928 G

>member
-25 ASLKAAQ
+25 ASLKSAQ

-109 KTATASL
+109 KTATSSL
-116 YCYKQIFDSKDAIIN
+116 YCYKQIFDSKDAVIN
-131 PKDGTDG
+131 NTGQDE

-144 KGVTRNINVAKGTS
+144 KGVTRNINVANVTN

-248 TLDEFVTKFNED
+248 TLDEFVAKFNED
-260 SRQPLKANLKLNGSD
+260 SRQPLKASLKLNGSD

-283 TTGSVVS
+283 TTGNAVS

-312 INGSGSEKTVS
+312 INSSGSEKTVS

-330 YSVKIADG
+330 YSVKIANG
-338 STVQDLIDEIN
+338 ATVQDLIDEIN

-429 DASNNATITYVDK
+429 DASNNATISYVDK
-442 DGNPASLTVECAEV
+442 DGKPSSLTVECAEV

-461 NASIAV
+461 NAGIAV
-467 DYVAPKAGCLNADL
+467 DYVDPKAACLNADL
-481 EGFGKRPVISGIT
+481 EGFGKRPVISGRT

-503 NADPDNQTKG
+503 NADPKNAGLT
-513 IKAEVVE
+513 AEVAE
-520 GASGYKLKY
+520 GASGYKLV
-529 YKLVKDETG
+529 YKDANG
-538 NPVLDKDGN
+538 
-547 QVYEEFTPDGEQW
+547 EEVIPDGEKW

-565 QDAVFYVNGWEQE
+565 QDAEFYVNGWEQR

-586 SEVIEGMD
+586 SEVIEGME
-594 ITIKSTGKTVLNTT
+594 ITVKSTGKTVLNTT

-649 DKMSSA
+649 DKMSSS

-680 ISGSSTGFSKKQSVD
+680 VSGSSTGFAKKQSVD

-710 NTNSNA
+710 NTNTSA

-734 LEKDPAAVIELLSST
+734 LEKDSAAVIELLSSA

-804 WTVGDMHNDA
+804 WTVGDMHNEA
-814 AGIAI
+814 AGVAI

-875 SIDQLQD
+875 SIEQLQD

-889 RISAWEQREKLK
+889 RIAAWEQREKLK

-928 S
+928 G

>member
-25 ASLKAAQ
+25 ASLKSAQ

-109 KTATASL
+109 KTATSSL
-116 YCYKQIFDSKDAIIN
+116 YCYKQIFDSKDAVIN
-131 PKDGTDG
+131 NTGQDE

-144 KGVTRNINVAKGTS
+144 KGVTRNINVANGTN

-248 TLDEFVTKFNED
+248 TLDEFVAKFNED
-260 SRQPLKANLKLNGSD
+260 SRQPLKASLKLNGSD

-283 TTGSVVS
+283 TIGNAVS

-301 GGKAFGSASDV
+301 GGKTFGSASDV

-330 YSVKIADG
+330 YSVKIANG
-338 STVQDLIDEIN
+338 ATVQDLIDEIN

-429 DASNNATITYVDK
+429 DASNNATISYVDK
-442 DGNPASLTVECAEV
+442 DGNPSSLTVECAEV

-461 NASIAV
+461 NAGIAV
-467 DYVAPKAGCLNADL
+467 DYVDPKAACLNADL
-481 EGFGKRPVISGIT
+481 EGFGKRPVISGRT

-503 NADPDNQTKG
+503 NADPKNAGLT
-513 IKAEVVE
+513 AEVAE
-520 GASGYKLKY
+520 GVSGYKLV
-529 YKLVKDETG
+529 YKDANGKEVI
-538 NPVLDKDGN
+538 
-547 QVYEEFTPDGEQW
+547 PDGEKW

-565 QDAVFYVNGWEQE
+565 QDAEFYVNGWEQR

-586 SEVIEGMD
+586 SEVIEGME
-594 ITIKSTGKTVLNTT
+594 ITVKSTGKTVLNTT

-649 DKMSSA
+649 DKMSSS

-680 ISGSSTGFSKKQSVD
+680 VSGSSTGFAKKQSVD

-710 NTNSNA
+710 NTNTSA

-734 LEKDPAAVIELLSST
+734 LEKDSAAVIELLSSS

-804 WTVGDMHNDA
+804 WTVGDMHNEA
-814 AGIAI
+814 AGVAI

-875 SIDQLQD
+875 SIEQLQD

-889 RISAWEQREKLK
+889 RIAAWEQREKLK

-928 S
+928 G

>member
-25 ASLKAAQ
+25 ASLKSAQ

-109 KTATASL
+109 KTATSSL
-116 YCYKQIFDSKDAIIN
+116 YCYKQIFDSKDAVIN
-131 PKDGTDG
+131 NTGQDE

-144 KGVTRNINVAKGTS
+144 KGVTRNINVANGTN

-248 TLDEFVTKFNED
+248 TLDEFVAKFNED
-260 SRQPLKANLKLNGSD
+260 SRQPLKASLKLNGSD

-283 TTGSVVS
+283 TTGNAVS

-338 STVQDLIDEIN
+338 ATVQDLIDEIN

-429 DASNNATITYVDK
+429 DASNNATISYVDK
-442 DGNPASLTVECAEV
+442 DGNPSSLTVECAEV

-461 NASIAV
+461 NAGVAV
-467 DYVAPKAGCLNADL
+467 DYVDPKAACLNADL
-481 EGFGKRPVISGIT
+481 EGFGKRPVISGRT

-503 NADPDNQTKG
+503 NADPKNAGLT
-513 IKAEVVE
+513 AEVAE
-520 GASGYKLKY
+520 GVSGYKLV
-529 YKLVKDETG
+529 YKDANG
-538 NPVLDKDGN
+538 
-547 QVYEEFTPDGEQW
+547 EEVIPDGEKW

-565 QDAVFYVNGWEQE
+565 QDAEFYVNGWEQK

-586 SEVIEGMD
+586 SEVIEGME
-594 ITIKSTGKTVLNTT
+594 ITVKSTGKTVLNTT

-649 DKMSSA
+649 DKMSSS

-680 ISGSSTGFSKKQSVD
+680 VSGSSTGFAKKQSVD

-710 NTNSNA
+710 NTNTSA

-734 LEKDPAAVIELLSST
+734 LEKDSAAVIELLSSS

-804 WTVGDMHNDA
+804 WTVGDMHNEA
-814 AGIAI
+814 AGVAI

-846 EFLKRETVSSTVE
+846 
-859 GVEQGKI
+859 
-866 PTIIASFRE
+866 
-875 SIDQLQD
+875 
-882 KIDSETS
+882 
-889 RISAWEQREKLK
+889 
-901 YSRLEQTLTEYNSK
+901 
-915 LSTISSYAQQLNA
+915 
-928 S
+928 

>member
-25 ASLKAAQ
+25 ASLKSAQ

-109 KTATASL
+109 KTATSSL
-116 YCYKQIFDSKDAIIN
+116 YCYKQIFDSKDAVIN
-131 PKDGTDG
+131 NTGQDE

-144 KGVTRNINVAKGTS
+144 KGVTRNINVANGTN

-248 TLDEFVTKFNED
+248 TLDEFVAKFNED
-260 SRQPLKANLKLNGSD
+260 SRQPLKASLKLNGSD

-283 TTGSVVS
+283 TTGNAVS

-312 INGSGSEKTVS
+312 INSSGSEKTVS

-338 STVQDLIDEIN
+338 ATVQDLIDEIN

-429 DASNNATITYVDK
+429 DASNNATISYVDK
-442 DGNPASLTVECAEV
+442 DGNPSSLTVECAEV

-461 NASIAV
+461 NAGIAV
-467 DYVAPKAGCLNADL
+467 DYVDPKAACLNADL
-481 EGFGKRPVISGIT
+481 EGFGKRPVISGRT

-503 NADPDNQTKG
+503 NADPKNAGLT
-513 IKAEVVE
+513 AEVAE
-520 GASGYKLKY
+520 GASGYKLV
-529 YKLVKDETG
+529 YKDVNG
-538 NPVLDKDGN
+538 
-547 QVYEEFTPDGEQW
+547 EEVIPDGEKW

-565 QDAVFYVNGWEQE
+565 QDAEFYVNGWEQK

-586 SEVIEGMD
+586 SEVIEGME
-594 ITIKSTGKTVLNTT
+594 ITVKSTGKTVLNTT

-649 DKMSSA
+649 DKMSSS

-680 ISGSSTGFSKKQSVD
+680 VSGSSTGFAKKQSVD

-710 NTNSNA
+710 NTNTST
-716 GSENFGLLEIDDE
+716 GSENFGLLEIDDK

-734 LEKDPAAVIELLSST
+734 LEKDSAAVIELLSSS

-804 WTVGDMHNDA
+804 WTVGDMHNEA
-814 AGIAI
+814 AGVAI

-859 GVEQGKI
+859 GAEQGKI

-875 SIDQLQD
+875 SIEQLQD

-889 RISAWEQREKLK
+889 RIAAWEQREKLK

-928 S
+928 G

>member
-25 ASLKAAQ
+25 ASLKSAQ

-109 KTATASL
+109 KTATSSL
-116 YCYKQIFDSKDAIIN
+116 YCYKQIFDSKDAVIN
-131 PKDGTDG
+131 NTGQDE

-144 KGVTRNINVAKGTS
+144 KGVTRNINVANGTN

-248 TLDEFVTKFNED
+248 TLDEFVAKFNED
-260 SRQPLKANLKLNGSD
+260 SRQPLKASLKLNGSD

-283 TTGSVVS
+283 TTGNAVS

-338 STVQDLIDEIN
+338 ATVQDLIDEIN

-429 DASNNATITYVDK
+429 DASNNATISYVDK
-442 DGNPASLTVECAEV
+442 DGNPSSLTVECAEV

-461 NASIAV
+461 NAGVAV
-467 DYVAPKAGCLNADL
+467 DYVDPKAACLNADL
-481 EGFGKRPVISGIT
+481 EGFGKRPVISGRT

-503 NADPDNQTKG
+503 NADPKNAGLT
-513 IKAEVVE
+513 AEVAE
-520 GASGYKLKY
+520 GVSGYKLV
-529 YKLVKDETG
+529 YKDANG
-538 NPVLDKDGN
+538 
-547 QVYEEFTPDGEQW
+547 EEVIPDGEKW

-565 QDAVFYVNGWEQE
+565 QDAEFYVNGWEQK

-586 SEVIEGMD
+586 SEVIEGME
-594 ITIKSTGKTVLNTT
+594 ITVKSTGKTVLNTT

-649 DKMSSA
+649 DKMSSS

-680 ISGSSTGFSKKQSVD
+680 VSGSSTGFAKKQSVD

-710 NTNSNA
+710 NTNTSA

-734 LEKDPAAVIELLSST
+734 LEKDSAAVIELLSSS

-804 WTVGDMHNDA
+804 WTVGDMHNEA
-814 AGIAI
+814 AGVAI

-875 SIDQLQD
+875 SIEQLQD

-889 RISAWEQREKLK
+889 RIAAWEQREKLK

-928 S
+928 G

>member
-25 ASLKAAQ
+25 ASLKSAQ

-109 KTATASL
+109 KTATSSL
-116 YCYKQIFDSKDAIIN
+116 YCYKQIFDSKDAVIN
-131 PKDGTDG
+131 NTGQDE

-144 KGVTRNINVAKGTS
+144 KGVTRNINVANGTN

-248 TLDEFVTKFNED
+248 TLDEFVAKFNED
-260 SRQPLKANLKLNGSD
+260 SRQPLKASLKLNGSD

-283 TTGSVVS
+283 TTGNAVS

-312 INGSGSEKTVS
+312 INSSGSEKTVS

-338 STVQDLIDEIN
+338 ATVQDLIDEIN

-429 DASNNATITYVDK
+429 DASNNATISYVDK
-442 DGNPASLTVECAEV
+442 DGNPSSLTVECAEV

-461 NASIAV
+461 NAGIAV
-467 DYVAPKAGCLNADL
+467 DYDDPKAACLNADL
-481 EGFGKRPVISGIT
+481 EGFGKRPVISGRT

-503 NADPDNQTKG
+503 NADPKNAGLT
-513 IKAEVVE
+513 AEVAE
-520 GASGYKLKY
+520 GASGYKLV
-529 YKLVKDETG
+529 YKDANGKEVI
-538 NPVLDKDGN
+538 
-547 QVYEEFTPDGEQW
+547 PDGEKW

-565 QDAVFYVNGWEQE
+565 QDAEFYVNGWEQR

-586 SEVIEGMD
+586 SEVIEGME
-594 ITIKSTGKTVLNTT
+594 ITVKSTGKTVLNTT

-649 DKMSSA
+649 DKMSSS

-680 ISGSSTGFSKKQSVD
+680 VSGSSTGFAKKQSVD

-710 NTNSNA
+710 NTNTSA

-734 LEKDPAAVIELLSST
+734 LEKDSAAVIELLSSS

-804 WTVGDMHNDA
+804 WTVGDMHNEA
-814 AGIAI
+814 AGVAI

-875 SIDQLQD
+875 SIEQLQD

-889 RISAWEQREKLK
+889 RIAAWEQREKLK

-928 S
+928 G

>member
-25 ASLKAAQ
+25 ASLKSAQ

-109 KTATASL
+109 KTATSSL
-116 YCYKQIFDSKDAIIN
+116 YCYKQIFDSKDAVIN
-131 PKDGTDG
+131 NTGQDE

-144 KGVTRNINVAKGTS
+144 KGVTRNINVANGTN

-168 DAKNPGVRATLIKN
+168 DAKNPGVRATRIKN

-248 TLDEFVTKFNED
+248 TLDEFVAKFNED
-260 SRQPLKANLKLNGSD
+260 SRQPLKASLKLNGSD

-283 TTGSVVS
+283 TTGNAVS

-312 INGSGSEKTVS
+312 INSSGSEKTVS

-330 YSVKIADG
+330 YSVKIANG
-338 STVQDLIDEIN
+338 ATVQDLIDEIN

-429 DASNNATITYVDK
+429 DASNNATISYVDK
-442 DGNPASLTVECAEV
+442 DGKPSSLTVECAEV

-461 NASIAV
+461 NAGIAV
-467 DYVAPKAGCLNADL
+467 DYVDPKAACLNADL
-481 EGFGKRPVISGIT
+481 EGFGKRPVISGRT

-503 NADPDNQTKG
+503 NADPKNAGLT
-513 IKAEVVE
+513 AEVAE
-520 GASGYKLKY
+520 GASGYKLV
-529 YKLVKDETG
+529 YKDANG
-538 NPVLDKDGN
+538 
-547 QVYEEFTPDGEQW
+547 EEVIPDGEKW

-565 QDAVFYVNGWEQE
+565 QDAEFYVNGWEQR

-586 SEVIEGMD
+586 SEVIEGME
-594 ITIKSTGKTVLNTT
+594 ITVKSTGKTVLNTT

-649 DKMSSA
+649 DKMSSS

-680 ISGSSTGFSKKQSVD
+680 VSGSSTGFAKKQSVD

-710 NTNSNA
+710 NTNTSA

-734 LEKDPAAVIELLSST
+734 LEKDSAAVIELLSSA

-804 WTVGDMHNDA
+804 WTVGDMHNEA
-814 AGIAI
+814 AGVAI

-875 SIDQLQD
+875 SIEQLQD

-889 RISAWEQREKLK
+889 RIAAWEQREKLK

-928 S
+928 G

>member
-25 ASLKAAQ
+25 ASLKSAQ

-109 KTATASL
+109 KTATSSL
-116 YCYKQIFDSKDAIIN
+116 YCYKQIFDSKDAVIN
-131 PKDGTDG
+131 NTGQDE

-144 KGVTRNINVAKGTS
+144 KGVTRNINVANGTN

-248 TLDEFVTKFNED
+248 TLDEFVAKFNED
-260 SRQPLKANLKLNGSD
+260 SRQPLKASLKLNGSD

-283 TTGSVVS
+283 TTGNAVS
-290 NLKTSTTIEAL
+290 NLKTSTTFEAL
-301 GGKAFGSASDV
+301 GGKSFGSASDV

-338 STVQDLIDEIN
+338 ATVQDLIDEIN

-429 DASNNATITYVDK
+429 DASNNATISYVDK
-442 DGNPASLTVECAEV
+442 DGNPSSLTVECAEV

-461 NASIAV
+461 NAGVAV
-467 DYVAPKAGCLNADL
+467 DYVDPKAACLNADL
-481 EGFGKRPVISGIT
+481 EGFGKRPVISGRT

-503 NADPDNQTKG
+503 NADPKNAGLT
-513 IKAEVVE
+513 AEVAE
-520 GASGYKLKY
+520 GVSGYKLV
-529 YKLVKDETG
+529 YKDANG
-538 NPVLDKDGN
+538 
-547 QVYEEFTPDGEQW
+547 EEVIPDGEKW

-565 QDAVFYVNGWEQE
+565 QDAEFYVNGWEQK

-586 SEVIEGMD
+586 SEVIEGME
-594 ITIKSTGKTVLNTT
+594 ITVKSTGKTVLNTT

-649 DKMSSA
+649 DKMSSS

-680 ISGSSTGFSKKQSVD
+680 VSGSSTGFAKKQSVD

-710 NTNSNA
+710 NTNTSA

-734 LEKDPAAVIELLSST
+734 LEKDSAAVIELLSSS

-804 WTVGDMHNDA
+804 WTVGDMHNEA
-814 AGIAI
+814 AGVAI

-875 SIDQLQD
+875 SIEQLQD

-889 RISAWEQREKLK
+889 RIAAWEQREKLK

-928 S
+928 G

>member
-25 ASLKAAQ
+25 ASLKSAQ

-109 KTATASL
+109 KTATSSL
-116 YCYKQIFDSKDAIIN
+116 YCYKQIFDSKDAVIN
-131 PKDGTDG
+131 NTGQDE

-144 KGVTRNINVAKGTS
+144 KGVTRNINVANGTN

-248 TLDEFVTKFNED
+248 TLDEFVAKFNED
-260 SRQPLKANLKLNGSD
+260 SRQPLKASLKLNGSD

-283 TTGSVVS
+283 TTGNAVS

-301 GGKAFGSASDV
+301 GGKTFGSASDV

-330 YSVKIADG
+330 YSVKIANG
-338 STVQDLIDEIN
+338 ATVQDLIDEIN

-429 DASNNATITYVDK
+429 DASNNATISYVDT
-442 DGNPASLTVECAEV
+442 DGNPSSLTVECAEV

-461 NASIAV
+461 NAGIAV
-467 DYVAPKAGCLNADL
+467 DYVDPKAACLNADL
-481 EGFGKRPVISGIT
+481 EGFGKRPVISGRT

-503 NADPDNQTKG
+503 NADPKNAGLT
-513 IKAEVVE
+513 AEVAE
-520 GASGYKLKY
+520 GVSGYKLV
-529 YKLVKDETG
+529 YKDANGKEVI
-538 NPVLDKDGN
+538 
-547 QVYEEFTPDGEQW
+547 PDGEKW

-565 QDAVFYVNGWEQE
+565 QDAEFYVNGWEQR

-586 SEVIEGMD
+586 SEVIEGME
-594 ITIKSTGKTVLNTT
+594 ITVKSTGKTVLNTT

-649 DKMSSA
+649 DKMSSS

-680 ISGSSTGFSKKQSVD
+680 VSGSSTGFAKKQSVD

-710 NTNSNA
+710 NTNTSA

-734 LEKDPAAVIELLSST
+734 LEKDSAAVIELLSSS

-804 WTVGDMHNDA
+804 WTVGDMHNEA
-814 AGIAI
+814 AGVAI

-875 SIDQLQD
+875 SIEQLQD

-889 RISAWEQREKLK
+889 RIAAWEQREKLK

-928 S
+928 G

>member
-25 ASLKAAQ
+25 ASLKSAQ

-109 KTATASL
+109 KTATSSL
-116 YCYKQIFDSKDAIIN
+116 YCYKQIFDSKDAVIN
-131 PKDGTDG
+131 NTGQDE

-144 KGVTRNINVAKGTS
+144 KGVPRNINVANGTN

-248 TLDEFVTKFNED
+248 TLDEFVAKFNED
-260 SRQPLKANLKLNGSD
+260 SRQPLKASLKLNGSD

-283 TTGSVVS
+283 TTGNAVS

-338 STVQDLIDEIN
+338 ATVQDLIDEIN

-429 DASNNATITYVDK
+429 DASNNATISYVDK
-442 DGNPASLTVECAEV
+442 DGNPSSLTVECAEV

-461 NASIAV
+461 NAGVAV
-467 DYVAPKAGCLNADL
+467 DYVDPKAACLNADL
-481 EGFGKRPVISGIT
+481 EGFGKRPVISGRT

-503 NADPDNQTKG
+503 NADPKNAGLT
-513 IKAEVVE
+513 AEVAE
-520 GASGYKLKY
+520 GVSGYKLV
-529 YKLVKDETG
+529 YKDANG
-538 NPVLDKDGN
+538 
-547 QVYEEFTPDGEQW
+547 EEVIPDGEKW

-565 QDAVFYVNGWEQE
+565 QDAEFYVNGWEQR

-586 SEVIEGMD
+586 SEVIEGME
-594 ITIKSTGKTVLNTT
+594 ITVKSTGKTVLNTT

-649 DKMSSA
+649 DKMSSS

-680 ISGSSTGFSKKQSVD
+680 VSGSSTGFAKKQSVD

-710 NTNSNA
+710 NTNTSA

-734 LEKDPAAVIELLSST
+734 LEKDSAAVIELLSSS

-759 TVASTGVSA
+759 TVASTGGSA

-804 WTVGDMHNDA
+804 WTVGDMHNEA
-814 AGIAI
+814 AGVAI

-875 SIDQLQD
+875 SIEQLQD

-889 RISAWEQREKLK
+889 RIAAWEQREKLK

-928 S
+928 G

>member
-25 ASLKAAQ
+25 ASLKSAQ

-109 KTATASL
+109 KTATSSL
-116 YCYKQIFDSKDAIIN
+116 YCYKQIFDSKDAVIN
-131 PKDGTDG
+131 NTGQDE

-144 KGVTRNINVAKGTS
+144 KGVTRNINVANGTN

-248 TLDEFVTKFNED
+248 TLDEFVAKFNED
-260 SRQPLKANLKLNGSD
+260 SRQPLKASLKLNGSD

-283 TTGSVVS
+283 TTGNAVS

-312 INGSGSEKTVS
+312 INSSGSEKTVS

-338 STVQDLIDEIN
+338 ATVQDLIDEIN

-429 DASNNATITYVDK
+429 DASNNATISYVDK
-442 DGNPASLTVECAEV
+442 DGNPSSLTVECAEV

-461 NASIAV
+461 NAGIAV
-467 DYVAPKAGCLNADL
+467 DYVDPKAACLNADL
-481 EGFGKRPVISGIT
+481 EGFGKRPVISGRT

-503 NADPDNQTKG
+503 NADPKNAGLT
-513 IKAEVVE
+513 AEVAE
-520 GASGYKLKY
+520 GASGYKLV
-529 YKLVKDETG
+529 YKDANGKEVI
-538 NPVLDKDGN
+538 
-547 QVYEEFTPDGEQW
+547 PDGEKW

-565 QDAVFYVNGWEQE
+565 QDAEFYVNGWEQK

-586 SEVIEGMD
+586 SEVIEGME
-594 ITIKSTGKTVLNTT
+594 ITVKSTGKTVLNTT

-649 DKMSSA
+649 DKMSSS

-680 ISGSSTGFSKKQSVD
+680 VSGSSTGFAKKQSVD

-710 NTNSNA
+710 NTNTST

-734 LEKDPAAVIELLSST
+734 LEKDSAAVIELLSSS

-804 WTVGDMHNDA
+804 WTVGDMHNEA
-814 AGIAI
+814 AGVAI

-859 GVEQGKI
+859 GAEQGKI

-875 SIDQLQD
+875 SIEQLQD

-889 RISAWEQREKLK
+889 RIAAWEQREKLK

-928 S
+928 G

>member
-25 ASLKAAQ
+25 ASLKSAQ

-109 KTATASL
+109 KTATSSL
-116 YCYKQIFDSKDAIIN
+116 YCYKQIFDSKDAVIN
-131 PKDGTDG
+131 NTGQDE

-144 KGVTRNINVAKGTS
+144 KGVTRNINVANGTN

-248 TLDEFVTKFNED
+248 TLDEFVAKFNED
-260 SRQPLKANLKLNGSD
+260 SRQPLKASLKLNGSD

-283 TTGSVVS
+283 TTGNAVS

-312 INGSGSEKTVS
+312 INSSGSEKTVS

-338 STVQDLIDEIN
+338 ATVQDLIDEIN

-429 DASNNATITYVDK
+429 DASNNATISYVDK
-442 DGNPASLTVECAEV
+442 DGNPSSLTVECAEV

-461 NASIAV
+461 NAGIAV
-467 DYVAPKAGCLNADL
+467 DYVDPKAACLNADL
-481 EGFGKRPVISGIT
+481 EGFGKRPVISGRT

-503 NADPDNQTKG
+503 NADPKNAGLT
-513 IKAEVVE
+513 AEVAE
-520 GASGYKLKY
+520 GVSGYKLV
-529 YKLVKDETG
+529 YKDANG
-538 NPVLDKDGN
+538 
-547 QVYEEFTPDGEQW
+547 EEVIPDGEKW

-565 QDAVFYVNGWEQE
+565 QDAEFYVNGWEQR

-586 SEVIEGMD
+586 SEVIEGME
-594 ITIKSTGKTVLNTT
+594 ITVKSTGKTVLNTT

-649 DKMSSA
+649 DKMSSS

-680 ISGSSTGFSKKQSVD
+680 VSGSSTGFAKKQSVD

-710 NTNSNA
+710 NTNTSA

-734 LEKDPAAVIELLSST
+734 LEKDSAAVIELLSSS

-804 WTVGDMHNDA
+804 WTVGDMHNEA
-814 AGIAI
+814 AGVAI

-889 RISAWEQREKLK
+889 RIAAWEQREKLK

-928 S
+928 G

>member
-25 ASLKAAQ
+25 ASLKSAQ

-109 KTATASL
+109 KTATSSL
-116 YCYKQIFDSKDAIIN
+116 YCYKQIFDSKDAVIN
-131 PKDGTDG
+131 NTGQDE

-144 KGVTRNINVAKGTS
+144 KGVTRNINVANGTN

-248 TLDEFVTKFNED
+248 TLDEFVAKFNED
-260 SRQPLKANLKLNGSD
+260 SRQPLKASLKLNGSD

-283 TTGSVVS
+283 TTGNAVS

-338 STVQDLIDEIN
+338 ATVQDLIDEIN

-429 DASNNATITYVDK
+429 DASNNATISYVDK
-442 DGNPASLTVECAEV
+442 DGNPSSLTVECAEV

-461 NASIAV
+461 NAGVAV
-467 DYVAPKAGCLNADL
+467 DYVDPKAACLNADL
-481 EGFGKRPVISGIT
+481 EGFGKRPVISGRT

-503 NADPDNQTKG
+503 NADPKNAGLT
-513 IKAEVVE
+513 AEVAE
-520 GASGYKLKY
+520 GVSGYKLV
-529 YKLVKDETG
+529 YKDANGEDVI
-538 NPVLDKDGN
+538 
-547 QVYEEFTPDGEQW
+547 PDGEKW

-565 QDAVFYVNGWEQE
+565 QDAEFYVKGWEQK

-586 SEVIEGMD
+586 SEVIEGME
-594 ITIKSTGKTVLNTT
+594 ITVKSTGKTVLNTT

-649 DKMSSA
+649 DKMSSS

-680 ISGSSTGFSKKQSVD
+680 VSGSSTGFAKKQSVD

-710 NTNSNA
+710 NTNTSA

-734 LEKDPAAVIELLSST
+734 LEKDSAAVIELLSSS

-804 WTVGDMHNDA
+804 WTVGDMHNEA
-814 AGIAI
+814 AGVAI

-875 SIDQLQD
+875 SIEQLQD

-889 RISAWEQREKLK
+889 RIAAWEQREKLK

-928 S
+928 G

>member
-25 ASLKAAQ
+25 ASLKSAQ

-109 KTATASL
+109 KTATSSL
-116 YCYKQIFDSKDAIIN
+116 YCYKQIFDSKDAVIN
-131 PKDGTDG
+131 NTGQDE

-144 KGVTRNINVAKGTS
+144 KGVTRNINVANGTN

-248 TLDEFVTKFNED
+248 TLDEFVAKFNED
-260 SRQPLKANLKLNGSD
+260 SRQPLKASLKLNGSD

-283 TTGSVVS
+283 TTGNAVS

-301 GGKAFGSASDV
+301 GGKTFGSASDV

-330 YSVKIADG
+330 YSVKIANG
-338 STVQDLIDEIN
+338 ATVQDLIDEIN

-429 DASNNATITYVDK
+429 DASNNATISYVDK
-442 DGNPASLTVECAEV
+442 DGNPSSLTVECAEV

-461 NASIAV
+461 NAGIAV
-467 DYVAPKAGCLNADL
+467 DYVDPKAACLNADL
-481 EGFGKRPVISGIT
+481 EGFGKRPVISGRT

-503 NADPDNQTKG
+503 NADPKNAGLT
-513 IKAEVVE
+513 AEVAE
-520 GASGYKLKY
+520 GVSGYKLV
-529 YKLVKDETG
+529 YKDANGKEVI
-538 NPVLDKDGN
+538 
-547 QVYEEFTPDGEQW
+547 PDGEKW

-565 QDAVFYVNGWEQE
+565 QDAEFYVNGWEQR

-586 SEVIEGMD
+586 SEVIEGME
-594 ITIKSTGKTVLNTT
+594 ITVKSTGKTVLNTT

-649 DKMSSA
+649 DKMSSS

-680 ISGSSTGFSKKQSVD
+680 VSGSSTGFAKKQSVD

-710 NTNSNA
+710 NTNTSA

-734 LEKDPAAVIELLSST
+734 LEKDSAAVIELLSSS

-768 KAGSYNVTYDVD
+768 KAGYYNVTYDVD

-804 WTVGDMHNDA
+804 WTVGDMHNEA
-814 AGIAI
+814 AGVAI

-875 SIDQLQD
+875 SIEQLQD

-889 RISAWEQREKLK
+889 RIAAWEQREKLK

-928 S
+928 G

>member
-25 ASLKAAQ
+25 ASLKSAQ

-109 KTATASL
+109 KTATSSL
-116 YCYKQIFDSKDAIIN
+116 YCYKQIFDSKDSIIN

-144 KGVTRNINVAKGTS
+144 KGVTRNINVPKGTN

-190 QGTGTGAKSDLS
+190 QGTGTGAKSELS
-202 ISSSLSSLDS
+202 ISSSLPSLDS

-217 TGTGAVMSAA
+217 TGTGEVMSAA

-234 YGGKERTFNVPAGM
+234 YGGKERTFNIPAGM

-283 TTGSVVS
+283 TTGNAVS

-312 INGSGSEKTVS
+312 INSSGSEKTVS

-338 STVQDLIDEIN
+338 ATVQDLIDEIN

-429 DASNNATITYVDK
+429 DASNNATISYVDK
-442 DGNPASLTVECAEV
+442 DGNPSSLTVECAEV

-461 NASIAV
+461 NAGIAV
-467 DYVAPKAGCLNADL
+467 DYVDPKAACLNADL
-481 EGFGKRPVISGIT
+481 EGFGKRPVISGRT

-503 NADPDNQTKG
+503 NADPKNAGLT
-513 IKAEVVE
+513 AEVAE
-520 GASGYKLKY
+520 GASGYKLV
-529 YKLVKDETG
+529 YKDANGKEVI
-538 NPVLDKDGN
+538 
-547 QVYEEFTPDGEQW
+547 PDGEKW

-565 QDAVFYVNGWEQE
+565 QDAEFYVNGWEQR

-586 SEVIEGMD
+586 SEVIEGME
-594 ITIKSTGKTVLNTT
+594 ITVKSTGKTVLNTT

-649 DKMSSA
+649 DKMSSS

-680 ISGSSTGFSKKQSVD
+680 VSGSSTGFAKKQSVD

-710 NTNSNA
+710 NTNTST

-734 LEKDPAAVIELLSST
+734 LEKDSAAVIELLSSS

-804 WTVGDMHNDA
+804 WTVGDMHNEA
-814 AGIAI
+814 AGVAI

-875 SIDQLQD
+875 SIEQLQD

-889 RISAWEQREKLK
+889 RIAAWEQREKLK

-928 S
+928 G

>member
-25 ASLKAAQ
+25 ASLKSAQ

-109 KTATASL
+109 KTATSSL
-116 YCYKQIFDSKDAIIN
+116 YCYKQIFDSKDAVIN
-131 PKDGTDG
+131 NTGQDE

-144 KGVTRNINVAKGTS
+144 KGVTRNINVANGTN

-248 TLDEFVTKFNED
+248 TLDEFVAKFNED
-260 SRQPLKANLKLNGSD
+260 SRQPLKASLKLNGSD

-283 TTGSVVS
+283 TTGNAVS

-338 STVQDLIDEIN
+338 ATVQDLIDEIN

-429 DASNNATITYVDK
+429 DARNNATISYVDK
-442 DGNPASLTVECAEV
+442 DGNPSSLTVECAEV

-461 NASIAV
+461 NAGVAV
-467 DYVAPKAGCLNADL
+467 DYVDPKAACLNADL
-481 EGFGKRPVISGIT
+481 EGFGKRPVISGRT

-503 NADPDNQTKG
+503 NADPKNAGLT
-513 IKAEVVE
+513 AEVAE
-520 GASGYKLKY
+520 GVSGYKLV
-529 YKLVKDETG
+529 YKDANG
-538 NPVLDKDGN
+538 
-547 QVYEEFTPDGEQW
+547 EEVIPDGEKW

-565 QDAVFYVNGWEQE
+565 QDAEFYVNGWEQK

-586 SEVIEGMD
+586 SEVIEGME
-594 ITIKSTGKTVLNTT
+594 ITVKSTGKTVLNTT

-649 DKMSSA
+649 DKMSSS

-680 ISGSSTGFSKKQSVD
+680 VSGSSTGFAKKQSVD

-710 NTNSNA
+710 NTNTSA

-734 LEKDPAAVIELLSST
+734 LEKDSAAVIELLSSS

-804 WTVGDMHNDA
+804 WTVGDMHNEA
-814 AGIAI
+814 AGVAI

-875 SIDQLQD
+875 SIEQLQD

-889 RISAWEQREKLK
+889 RIAAWEQREKLK

-928 S
+928 G

>member
-25 ASLKAAQ
+25 ASLKSAQ

-109 KTATASL
+109 KTATSSL
-116 YCYKQIFDSKDAIIN
+116 YCYKQIFDSKDAVIN
-131 PKDGTDG
+131 NTGQDE

-144 KGVTRNINVAKGTS
+144 KGVTRNINVANGTN

-248 TLDEFVTKFNED
+248 TLDEFVAKFNED
-260 SRQPLKANLKLNGSD
+260 SRQPLKASLKLNGSD

-283 TTGSVVS
+283 TTGNAVS

-301 GGKAFGSASDV
+301 GGKTFGSASDV

-330 YSVKIADG
+330 YSVKIANG
-338 STVQDLIDEIN
+338 ATVQDLIDEIN

-429 DASNNATITYVDK
+429 DASNNATISYVDK
-442 DGNPASLTVECAEV
+442 DGNPSSLTVECAEV

-461 NASIAV
+461 NAGIAV
-467 DYVAPKAGCLNADL
+467 DYVDPKAACLNADL
-481 EGFGKRPVISGIT
+481 EGFGKRPVISGRT

-503 NADPDNQTKG
+503 NADPKNAGLT
-513 IKAEVVE
+513 AEVAE
-520 GASGYKLKY
+520 GVSGYKLV
-529 YKLVKDETG
+529 YKDANGKEVI
-538 NPVLDKDGN
+538 
-547 QVYEEFTPDGEQW
+547 PDGEKW

-565 QDAVFYVNGWEQE
+565 QDAEFYVNGWEQR

-586 SEVIEGMD
+586 SEVIEGME
-594 ITIKSTGKTVLNTT
+594 ITVKSTGKTVLNTT

-649 DKMSSA
+649 DKMSSS

-680 ISGSSTGFSKKQSVD
+680 VSGSSTGFAKKQSVD

-710 NTNSNA
+710 NTNTSA

-734 LEKDPAAVIELLSST
+734 LEKDSAAVIELLSSS

-804 WTVGDMHNDA
+804 WTVGDMHNEA
-814 AGIAI
+814 AGVAI

-875 SIDQLQD
+875 SIEQLQD

-889 RISAWEQREKLK
+889 RIAAWEQREKLK

-928 S
+928 G

>member
-25 ASLKAAQ
+25 ASLKSAQ

-82 SSESAV
+82 SSDSAI

-102 SYTLDVK
+102 SYTLDVQ

-116 YCYKQIFDSKDAIIN
+116 YCYKQIFDSKDAVIN
-131 PKDGTDG
+131 NTGQDE

-144 KGVTRNINVAKGTS
+144 KGVTRNINVANGTN

-217 TGTGAVMSAA
+217 TGTGTVMSAA

-234 YGGKERTFNVPAGM
+234 YGGKERTFNIPAGM
-248 TLDEFVTKFNED
+248 TLDEFVAKFNED

-283 TTGSVVS
+283 TTGNVVS

-301 GGKAFGSASDV
+301 GGKAFGSAGDV
-312 INGSGSEKTVS
+312 INSSGSEKTVS

-338 STVQDLIDEIN
+338 ATVQDLIDEIN

-429 DASNNATITYVDK
+429 DASNNATISYVDK
-442 DGNPASLTVECAEV
+442 DGNPSSITVECAEV

-481 EGFGKRPVISGIT
+481 EGFGKRPVISGRT

-503 NADPDNQTKG
+503 NADPKNAGLT
-513 IKAEVVE
+513 AEVVE
-520 GASGYKLKY
+520 GASGYKLV
-529 YKLVKDETG
+529 YKDANG
-538 NPVLDKDGN
+538 
-547 QVYEEFTPDGEQW
+547 EEVIPDGEKW

-565 QDAVFYVNGWEQE
+565 QDAEFYVNGWEQK

-586 SEVIEGMD
+586 SEVIEGME
-594 ITIKSTGKTVLNTT
+594 ITVKSTGKTVLNTT

-649 DKMSSA
+649 DKMSSS

-680 ISGSSTGFSKKQSVD
+680 VSGSSTGFAKKQSVD

-710 NTNSNA
+710 NTNTSA

-804 WTVGDMHNDA
+804 WTVGDMHNEA
-814 AGIAI
+814 AGVAI

-889 RISAWEQREKLK
+889 RIAAWEQREKLK

-928 S
+928 G

>member
-25 ASLKAAQ
+25 ASLKSAQ

-109 KTATASL
+109 KTATSSL
-116 YCYKQIFDSKDAIIN
+116 YCYKQIFDSKDAVIN
-131 PKDGTDG
+131 NTGQDE

-144 KGVTRNINVAKGTS
+144 KGVTRNINVANGTN

-248 TLDEFVTKFNED
+248 TLDEFVAKFNED
-260 SRQPLKANLKLNGSD
+260 SRQPLKASLKLNGSD

-283 TTGSVVS
+283 TTGNAVS

-301 GGKAFGSASDV
+301 GGKTFGSASDV

-330 YSVKIADG
+330 YSVKIANG
-338 STVQDLIDEIN
+338 ATVQDLIDEIN

-429 DASNNATITYVDK
+429 DASNNATISYVDK
-442 DGNPASLTVECAEV
+442 DGNPSSLTVECAEV

-461 NASIAV
+461 NAGVAV
-467 DYVAPKAGCLNADL
+467 DYVDPKAACLNADL
-481 EGFGKRPVISGIT
+481 EGFGKRPVISGRT

-503 NADPDNQTKG
+503 NADPKNAGLT
-513 IKAEVVE
+513 AEVAE
-520 GASGYKLKY
+520 GVSGYKLV
-529 YKLVKDETG
+529 YKDANG
-538 NPVLDKDGN
+538 
-547 QVYEEFTPDGEQW
+547 EEVIPDGEKW

-565 QDAVFYVNGWEQE
+565 QDAEFYVNGWEQR

-586 SEVIEGMD
+586 SEVIEGME
-594 ITIKSTGKTVLNTT
+594 ITVKSTGKTVLNTT

-649 DKMSSA
+649 DKMSSS

-680 ISGSSTGFSKKQSVD
+680 VSGSSTGFAKKQSVD

-710 NTNSNA
+710 NTNTSA

-734 LEKDPAAVIELLSST
+734 LEKDSAAVIELLSSS

-804 WTVGDMHNDA
+804 WTVGDMHNEA
-814 AGIAI
+814 AGVAI

-875 SIDQLQD
+875 SIEQLQD

-889 RISAWEQREKLK
+889 RIAAWEQREKLK

-928 S
+928 G